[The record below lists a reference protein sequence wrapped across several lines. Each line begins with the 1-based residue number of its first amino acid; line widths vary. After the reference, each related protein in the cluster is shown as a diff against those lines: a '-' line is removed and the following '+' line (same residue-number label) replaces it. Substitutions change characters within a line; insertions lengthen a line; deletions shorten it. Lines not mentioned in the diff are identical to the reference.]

1 MPRTRAVFD
10 ASVVLR
16 AFLAGAEDA
25 RDWVRRAEARQVVV
39 EAPELLFAECVHAVR
54 RSVLAGTVPRNDAES
69 VVRAIGELPFRVRS
83 NRELAIGAMAR
94 ALTDRLS
101 GYDAFYVVLAEAT
114 DAVLVTADRR
124 LAEAYD
130 RVEVIA

>member
-16 AFLAGAEDA
+16 AFLTGAEDA
-25 RDWVRRAEARQVVV
+25 RAWLRRAEARQVLA
-39 EAPELLFAECVHAVR
+39 EAPELLFAESVHAVR
-54 RSVLAGTVPRNDAES
+54 RSVLAGRVPRAEAGA
-69 VVRAIGELPFRVRS
+69 VVRAIVELPFRVRP

-101 GYDAFYVVLAEAT
+101 GYDAFYVVLAEAI
-114 DAVLVTADRR
+114 DATLVTADRR

-130 RVEVIA
+130 RVELLG

>member
-10 ASVVLR
+10 SSVVLR
-16 AFLAGAEDA
+16 AFLAGAADA
-25 RDWVRRAEARQVVV
+25 REWMRRAQARQILV
-39 EAPELLFAECVHAVR
+39 EVPELLFAECVHAVR
-54 RSVLAGTVPRNDAES
+54 RNVLAGAVPREEGDSA
-69 VVRAIGELPFRVRS
+69 VRAIAELPFRVRS
-83 NRELAIGAMAR
+83 NRELAIGALAR
-94 ALTDRLS
+94 AVTDRLS